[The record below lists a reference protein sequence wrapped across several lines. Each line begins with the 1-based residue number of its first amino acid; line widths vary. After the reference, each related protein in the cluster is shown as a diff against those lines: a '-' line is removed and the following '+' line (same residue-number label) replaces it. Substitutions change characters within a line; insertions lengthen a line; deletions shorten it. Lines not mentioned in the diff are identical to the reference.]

1 MSETILDHIA
11 YLRKF
16 IPTGQISC
24 IIDVI
29 GGEEGQF
36 FRDKLAEIHELI
48 RYYMPRTYEADGQG
62 DDAMVYLH
70 YFKRGGD
77 WYITERDKPSA
88 SATQWVTCSVP
99 NLATSRSSNSSRTT
113 SSWISIGI
121 RSPSANSSQRNS
133 TRDNL
138 HNLAY

>member
-77 WYITERDKPSA
+77 WYITERDKMEPQHQA
-88 SATQWVTCSVP
+88 FGFCNPMGDMQCAELGYV
-99 NLATSRSSNSSRTT
+99 
-113 SSWISIGI
+113 SIVELLQNNVELDLYWDPITLGELK
-121 RSPSANSSQRNS
+121 SKKLNAG
-133 TRDNL
+133 
-138 HNLAY
+138 